1 MIMGFK
7 DIKSLYP
14 NLDRDDYQPNSLDLR
29 LDKICEIPLALD
41 EGVVGIFDST
51 KLIPRPKEIE
61 KEELYGISG
70 YVLQPKTSYIAFVKG
85 NKEDGKMEIP
95 KNIAQF
101 YLPRSTL
108 LRCGVSLDTALGDS
122 GFVGHLQFLITN
134 NSLNPFFISANE
146 RIATCISFEVKN
158 GTLYDGDYNEKD

>member
-1 MIMGFK
+1 MGFE

-29 LDKICEIPLALD
+29 LDKICEIPLTLD
-41 EGVVGIFDST
+41 EGVVGIFGST
-51 KLIPRPKEIE
+51 KVIPRPKEIE
-61 KEELYGISG
+61 KQELDGEVG
-70 YVLQPKTSYIAFVKG
+70 YVLAPKTSYIAFVKG
-85 NKEDGKMEIP
+85 NKEDSKMEIP
-95 KNIAQF
+95 RNIAQF

-122 GFVGHLQFLITN
+122 GFVGQLQFLITN

-146 RIATCISFEVKN
+146 RIATCVSFEVKN

>member
-1 MIMGFK
+1 MIIGNRDLRKM
-7 DIKSLYP
+7 YP
-14 NLDRDDYQPNSLDLR
+14 NLNNDDYQPNSLDLR

-41 EGVVGIFDST
+41 EGVVGIFGGT
-51 KLIPRPKEIE
+51 KVIPKPKEI
-61 KEELYGISG
+61 KTEELYGRFG

-85 NKEDGKMEIP
+85 NDDYDKMKIP
-95 KNIAQF
+95 NNIAQF

-108 LRCGVSLDTALGDS
+108 LRCGISLDTALGDS
-122 GFVGHLQFLITN
+122 GFEGHLQFLITN
-134 NSLNPFFISANE
+134 NSLNPFFISSNE

>member
-51 KLIPRPKEIE
+51 KLIPKPKEIE
-61 KEELYGISG
+61 KEE
-70 YVLQPKTSYIAFVKG
+70 
-85 NKEDGKMEIP
+85 
-95 KNIAQF
+95 
-101 YLPRSTL
+101 
-108 LRCGVSLDTALGDS
+108 
-122 GFVGHLQFLITN
+122 
-134 NSLNPFFISANE
+134 
-146 RIATCISFEVKN
+146 
-158 GTLYDGDYNEKD
+158 

>member
-41 EGVVGIFDST
+41 EGVVGIFGST
-51 KLIPRPKEIE
+51 KLIPKPKEIE
-61 KEELYGISG
+61 KEELYGETG
-70 YVLQPKTSYIAFVKG
+70 YVLAPKTSYIAFVKG
-85 NKEDGKMEIP
+85 NKEDGKMGIP
-95 KNIAQF
+95 KDIAQF

-108 LRCGVSLDTALGDS
+108 LRCGISLDTALGDS
-122 GFVGHLQFLITN
+122 GFIGRLQFLITN

-146 RIATCISFEVKN
+146 RIATCVSFEVKN
-158 GTLYDGDYNEKD
+158 GTLYEGDYNEKE

>member
-29 LDKICEIPLALD
+29 LDKICEVSLALD
-41 EGVVGIFDST
+41 EGVVGIFGST
-51 KLIPRPKEIE
+51 KLIPKPKEI
-61 KEELYGISG
+61 KMEELYGRSG

-95 KNIAQF
+95 RNIAQF

-108 LRCGVSLDTALGDS
+108 LRCGISLDTALGDS

-158 GTLYDGDYNEKD
+158 GTLYEGDYNEKE